1 MTTTTRRTLL
11 RAGALGLVI
20 GPVLLAPEAF
30 AAFTTRRDL
39 YARSRFAALR
49 LRTFRLRG
57 RQGSWQLRLT
67 DVTDLPNSPRRDP
80 YSFGLTFRASGV
92 GPPQGT
98 YLLTRPGFTATSLFV
113 VPGDVRR
120 RTYRAVVLRKPKP

>member
-11 RAGALGLVI
+11 RAGVLGLVL

-49 LRTFRLRG
+49 LRTFRLEG

-67 DVTDLPNSPRRDP
+67 EVADLPNSPRRDP
-80 YSFGLTFRASGV
+80 YSFGLTFRASGE

-98 YLLTRPGFTATSLFV
+98 YLLTRPGFAATSLFV

-120 RTYRAVVLRKPKP
+120 RSYRAVILRKP

>member
-1 MTTTTRRTLL
+1 MTTTTRRTML
-11 RAGALGLVI
+11 RAGVLGLVL

-39 YARSRFAALR
+39 YARSRFAAMR
-49 LRTFRLRG
+49 LRTFRLEGHQR
-57 RQGSWQLRLT
+57 SWQVRLT
-67 DVTDLPNSPRRDP
+67 DVNDLPHARHRDP
-80 YSFGLTFRASGV
+80 YSFGLTFRASGE

-98 YLLTRPGFTATSLFV
+98 YLLTRPGFAATSLFV

-120 RTYRAVVLRKPKP
+120 RSCRAVILRKP